1 MRGGGYSGYSAMN
14 AHERKL
20 RGLLPLD
27 GPAPLVHHVHHGFSC
42 GTNTGHTNTITPPST
57 RQRLMR
63 ALPGQDPKL
72 NSQTKMIQT
81 QEHDNPSSDDVAAIT
96 TAGMALE

>member
-1 MRGGGYSGYSAMN
+1 MN

-27 GPAPLVHHVHHGFSC
+27 GPAPRVHHVHHGFSC

-63 ALPGQDPKL
+63 ALPGQDPKH

-81 QEHDNPSSDDVAAIT
+81 QEHDNPLSNDVVGIT